1 MCSSC
6 VNQDEPSSTTKD
18 NLSVHIQN
26 LDTDTDNNCVEL
38 KKSSKIERDFLQIS
52 KSNTISINHDANK
65 INHQILKDFSSARI
79 YNDLAFKDPNL
90 LSPNLHIS
98 AKNVMEQ
105 ATATEIMDTPKIKI
119 LKKENIESF
128 FLSKNPKRFLDKSNK
143 VNKYSSSSS
152 SDNES
157 SKVKRFFKINFLLNF
172 I

>member
-1 MCSSC
+1 
-6 VNQDEPSSTTKD
+6 
-18 NLSVHIQN
+18 
-26 LDTDTDNNCVEL
+26 
-38 KKSSKIERDFLQIS
+38 
-52 KSNTISINHDANK
+52 
-65 INHQILKDFSSARI
+65 
-79 YNDLAFKDPNL
+79 
-90 LSPNLHIS
+90 
-98 AKNVMEQ
+98 MEQ